1 MPVLIETVK
10 VYNLQEAAKAVGL
23 TAQSVRYYVKR
34 RQIDAVKVSGILL
47 FTETAIREFLKARDP
62 QATEHAKA
70 GKAATAVNIT
80 LRK

>member
-23 TAQSVRYYVKR
+23 TAQSVRHYVKR

-47 FTETAIREFLKARDP
+47 FTERAIREFLEARDP
-62 QATEHAKA
+62 QRQEA
-70 GKAATAVNIT
+70 GRSA
-80 LRK
+80 